1 MRNER
6 IINVD
11 SMSLEGKVDWDG
23 EIFVTVTTEREL
35 RTGKWETKKYRCKLD
50 VYSAACVRRTLRRL
64 SEESIA
70 NQQKQIVAQET
81 TLADS

>member
-6 IINVD
+6 TINVE

-23 EIFVTVTTEREL
+23 EIFITVTVERPL
-35 RTGKWETKKYRCKLD
+35 RTGRWEMVKYRCKLD

-81 TLADS
+81 TLASS